1 MKPSVKIALG
11 ILTALSVMAFI
22 VFWEFVFKERI
33 DSVEVVVVK
42 PGETIEIKEPIS
54 KDKITVERRSKKDLI
69 QDVVYSSD
77 LNQIIGED
85 AAQRIVS
92 NSMISKQMIDFEDM
106 TPNSSKGE
114 AIRPIPAEWIYA
126 TPGSLRRKDRI
137 DIYLID
143 ETLIAKLQGK
153 DSSNKDQPVQVVSDK
168 EEAKAVQLKPILQD
182 VPVIYVK
189 DGANKEV
196 TNQDGKQAG
205 GLQQRL
211 NASGK
216 VSELE
221 VLLNEEDFNK
231 IADSVL
237 GKEGRLYITYN

>member
-1 MKPSVKIALG
+1 
-11 ILTALSVMAFI
+11 MAFI
-22 VFWEFVFKERI
+22 VFWEFVFKDRI

-42 PGETIEIKEPIS
+42 AGETIQVKEPIS
-54 KDKITVERRSKKDLI
+54 KDKITIERRSKKDLI
-69 QDVVYSSD
+69 QDVVYSSEFNEI
-77 LNQIIGED
+77 LGED
-85 AAQRIVS
+85 AAQIIVS
-92 NSMISKQMIDFEDM
+92 NSMISKKMIDFDKMIPDE
-106 TPNSSKGE
+106 SEGE
-114 AIRPIPAEWIYA
+114 AIRPLPAEWIYA

-143 ETLIAKLQGK
+143 QELIDKLQGK
-153 DSSNKDQPVQVVSDK
+153 EANKNNEEPVKVISDK
-168 EEAKAVQLKPILQD
+168 EEIKSILLKPILED
-182 VPVIYVK
+182 VSVIYVK
-189 DGANKEV
+189 DGSNKEV
-196 TNQDGKQAG
+196 ISQDTNQQS